1 VTIGLLAAL
10 RQSKYIALQYRLLH
24 HGISAVASLEK
35 TGGEGTGP
43 MEDVGGYYLED
54 LSEGMSA
61 VYTKT
66 VTDQDL
72 ALFADVSG
80 DFNPVHMDAEYAKT
94 TMFKGRIA
102 HGMLSASFIST
113 VLGTKLPG
121 PGCVYLSQNL
131 KFKAPVRPGDTVTA
145 QVTVK
150 AVDQERG
157 RVSVETV
164 CTVDGKPVIDGE
176 AVLLVPRKPVARA
189 AE

>member
-1 VTIGLLAAL
+1 MEE
-10 RQSKYIALQYRLLH
+10 R
-24 HGISAVASLEK
+24 HG
-35 TGGEGTGP
+35 
-43 MEDVGGYYLED
+43 YWLED
-54 LSEGMSA
+54 LKEGMSA

-66 VTDQDL
+66 VTDDDL
-72 ALFADVSG
+72 AQFADVSG

-94 TMFKGRIA
+94 TIFKGRIA

-121 PGCVYLSQNL
+121 PGAIYVSQNL

-150 AVDQERG
+150 AVDLDRS
-157 RVSVETV
+157 RVSVDTV
-164 CTVDGKPVIDGE
+164 CTVNGKPVIEGD
-176 AVLLVPRKPVARA
+176 AVMMVPKRPVARA